1 MLQISA
7 DRGLSQCTQSPVFHP
22 QHHSVCKCVSVH
34 MCVCKHVEVKGQFLD
49 IRPLLLLSGS
59 QSVCVYVCM
68 YVYVYIYMYIYIYI
82 CNMCITIN
90 CEESLG
96 QNHFIHSSEKR
107 KRKAINQNQIVLHPW
122 WNHLGLSY
130 GTYVK
135 TPKIM
140 PWS

>member
-1 MLQISA
+1 VRVQACGGQRTIS
-7 DRGLSQCTQSPVFHP
+7 GYQTSPSTEWVP
-22 QHHSVCKCVSVH
+22 E
-34 MCVCKHVEVKGQFLD
+34 CVC
-49 IRPLLLLSGS
+49 
-59 QSVCVYVCM
+59 VCM
-68 YVYVYIYMYIYIYI
+68 YVCVCVYIYVYIYIYI